1 MNFTG
6 GGIMKLISFY
16 KGRVLRGGAAV
27 GGFAVEL
34 EKAAKALG
42 SGAVPATIREVLE
55 EGEPTMARVRKAVR
69 RAEQKL
75 KETGDKKQRR
85 PAWAF
90 PLGDVELGPPIPNP
104 EKIICIGQNYIDHC
118 REQNIEPP
126 TSPIIFTKFP
136 TTLTGPSSP
145 IKLPPDS
152 VTSKVDYE
160 VELAFVMGREAKRVA
175 AKDAMSYVAG
185 YMVMNDVTGRD
196 VQYGDKQWVR
206 GKSFDT
212 FGPCGPWLVTTDE
225 IPDPHKLRL
234 SLKLNGQTMQDS
246 TTENLIFNVPY
257 LIEYLS
263 RGLTF
268 RPGDIVS
275 TGTPPGV
282 GIFRKPPVLLQPGDV
297 MEAWVEGIG
306 TLQNRCVR
314 DRG

>member
-1 MNFTG
+1 
-6 GGIMKLISFY
+6 MKLVSYY
-16 KGRVLRGGAAV
+16 KNRALRGGAVV
-27 GGFAVEL
+27 GNYVIDL

-42 SGAVPATIREVLE
+42 SGTLPVSIREILE
-55 EGEPTMARVRKAVR
+55 EGEPGVSRARKTVR

-75 KETGDKKQRR
+75 KEVAGKKERR
-85 PAWAF
+85 PVWAF
-90 PLGDVELGPPIPNP
+90 LFSDVELGPPIPNP

-118 REQNIEPP
+118 REQNVEPP
-126 TSPIIFTKFP
+126 KTPIIFTKFP
-136 TTLTGPSSP
+136 TTLTGPSAP

-152 VTSKVDYE
+152 VTSKVDFE
-160 VELAFVMGREAKRVA
+160 VELAFVMGREAKRVPA
-175 AKDAMSYVAG
+175 SKAMEYVAG
-185 YMVMNDVTGRD
+185 FMVMNDVTGRD

-212 FGPCGPWLVTTDE
+212 FGPCGPWLITADE
-225 IPDPHKLRL
+225 IPDSKNLRL

-246 TTENLIFNVPY
+246 STSNLIFDVPF

-263 RGLTF
+263 RGITF
-268 RPGDIVS
+268 KPGDIVS

-282 GIFRKPPVLLQPGDV
+282 GIFRNPPVLLKPGDV

-314 DRG
+314 DR